1 MCHFYPLIVE
11 FGLERLEDMDVT
23 EVTERLESKD
33 SR

>member
-11 FGLERLEDMDVT
+11 LGLERLAGMEVT

-33 SR
+33 LG